1 MKNSTFLVKSLA
13 IFSILFL
20 TTTRTFASERITNF
34 KVDINVKTNGITE
47 VTENI
52 TFKVENF
59 NIKHGIYRDIP
70 TIYGSTSKYL
80 DVLEVQRDGK
90 DENYELSSIDN
101 GKRIKIGNAKVII
114 PNGSHTYKIRYTMED
129 SIGFFE
135 DHDELYWNVTGDEW
149 KFPIDK
155 ADVTVNLPKGIS
167 ANSIKTKGFVGP
179 YGSTELNNLFNV
191 SDSKVYGYTKRNLGL
206 QEGYTIVVGFP
217 KGVITQPTPEVVK
230 PRELLNPK
238 YKTGFF
244 LILFLIVLGIST
256 NYYLKVKREPNY
268 RTPLTVRFEPPENS
282 FPSFLGFFNSG
293 GISYDSK
300 MLSTEILNLAINGY
314 LKIKEN
320 SNKSYSLIKQNKNID
335 DLNEVQKAIYNKI
348 FSEADVF
355 DMDSGI
361 KIYFSEQANRNKII
375 LQSISAALAINLGTL
390 RRKLYIKDSKMYLIY
405 LGIYTAFTIIGYFIV
420 SGMHQSVDDYF
431 SQVIIVLFSFGFISL
446 LISGLQ
452 TDFLLGLFIMIFFSL
467 GLLIWGSYVV
477 DNLGGLNT
485 CFLLLSIFTMNL
497 TSRLFTRLN
506 KEGQIMQN
514 QLEGFKEFLSSQKN
528 YIEGVEMSLP
538 EKFNMYEK
546 FLPYAIALGVEPSWS
561 TKFKSVYSQL
571 SAEQQ
576 AQAQSWYVGSS
587 HLYTPNTFV
596 ISDFNKNFASTLRS
610 NSVNP
615 TSRSGFS
622 SSGFSGGG
630 SSGGGGGGGGGGGW

>member
-1 MKNSTFLVKSLA
+1 MKNLTFLLKSLA
-13 IFSILFL
+13 IFSIILL
-20 TTTRTFASERITNF
+20 TNPKTFASERITNF
-34 KVDINVKTNGITE
+34 KVDINVRPDSLIE

-52 TFKVENF
+52 TFNVENF
-59 NIKHGIYRDIP
+59 NIKQGIYRDIP
-70 TIYGSTSKYL
+70 TIYGSSSKYL
-80 DVLEVQRDGK
+80 DVLEVQRDCN

-101 GKRIKIGNAKVII
+101 GKRIKIGVANKII
-114 PNGSHTYKIRYTMED
+114 TTGIHTYKIKYTMED

-135 DHDELYWNVTGDEW
+135 DHDELYWNVTGNDW
-149 KFPIDK
+149 KFPIDR
-155 ADVTVNLPKGIS
+155 AEVTVNLPNGIS
-167 ANSIKTKGFVGP
+167 ASNIKTKGFVGP
-179 YGSTELNNLFNV
+179 KDSTELNNLFKV

-206 QEGYTIVVGFP
+206 LEGYTIVVGFP
-217 KGVITQPTPEVVK
+217 KGFITQPSPEVVK
-230 PRELLNPK
+230 PKELLNPK
-238 YKTGFF
+238 YKTGYF
-244 LILFLIVLGIST
+244 LILFLLVIGISI
-256 NYYLKVKREPNY
+256 NYYLKVKKEPNY
-268 RTPLTVRFEPPENS
+268 RTPITVRFEPPENS

-293 GISYDSK
+293 GISYDNK

-348 FSEADVF
+348 FSETDVF
-355 DMDSGI
+355 DLDSGF
-361 KIYFSEQANRNKII
+361 KFYVSEQTTRNKII
-375 LQSISAALAINLGTL
+375 LQGISAALAINLSTL
-390 RRKLYIKDSKMYLIY
+390 RSKLYIKDSKMYLIY
-405 LGIYTAFTIIGYFIV
+405 LGIYIAFTIIGYFIV

-446 LISGLQ
+446 IISGLQ
-452 TDFLLGLFIMIFFSL
+452 TNFLPTLFLMIFFSL
-467 GLLIWGSYVV
+467 GLLVWGAYVV

-485 CFLLLSIFTMNL
+485 CLMLLSIFTMNL

-506 KEGQIMQN
+506 KKGQIMQN
-514 QLEGFKEFLSSQKN
+514 QLEGFKEFLSSQKD

-571 SAEQQ
+571 TAEQQ

-587 HLYTPNTFV
+587 YLYTSNTFV
-596 ISDFNKNFASTLRS
+596 ISDFNKNFASTLKA

-615 TSRSGFS
+615 TS
-622 SSGFSGGG
+622 SSGFSGG